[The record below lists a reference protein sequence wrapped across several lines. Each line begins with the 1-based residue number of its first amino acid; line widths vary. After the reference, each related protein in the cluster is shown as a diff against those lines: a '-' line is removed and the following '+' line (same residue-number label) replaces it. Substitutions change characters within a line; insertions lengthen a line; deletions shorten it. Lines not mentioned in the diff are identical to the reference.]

1 MAPRRQRPTQ
11 TSLALDAA
19 PAGVDP
25 AVDWAMSLG
34 GPVAGLDEA
43 GRGPLAG
50 PVVAACV
57 VLPEP
62 LPASLLGLDDS
73 KKLDEAARLALL
85 PAIERDA
92 LAIGVAV
99 VEAARIDAE
108 NILRAS
114 LSAMAEALLACEARL
129 GRPILG
135 ALVDGNQRAPLPE
148 RVTQR
153 TLVGGDGLSR
163 PIMAA
168 SIVAKVTRDRRM
180 IAEDARWP
188 AYGFAGHKGYG
199 TPRHL
204 QAIVEHGPCP
214 LHRRSFAPVRNAL
227 LARGLPVDDHDGD
240 RR

>member
-1 MAPRRQRPTQ
+1 MASRRRRSPQVSRP
-11 TSLALDAA
+11 LDGALTA
-19 PAGVDP
+19 VDP
-25 AVDWAMSLG
+25 AVEWAHALG

-62 LPASLLGLDDS
+62 LPCSLRGLDDS
-73 KKLDEAARLALL
+73 KKLDQAAREGLY

-92 LAIGVAV
+92 VAFGVAI
-99 VEAARIDAE
+99 VEAERIDDE

-114 LSAMAEALLACEARL
+114 LLACEARL
-129 GRPILG
+129 GRPLLG
-135 ALVDGNQRAPLPE
+135 ALVDGNQRAPLPA
-148 RVTQR
+148 RVAQR
-153 TLVGGDGLSR
+153 TLVGGDALSR

-204 QAIVEHGPCP
+204 KALVEHGPCP

-227 LARGLPVDDHDGD
+227 LARGVAVEDEDGQ